1 LVPALTELLGSETTA
16 VPEVLLEAQMLLAAV
31 VAVRVVR
38 VQVELQPMQV
48 TVVWE
53 KPVLYLELLCFMQQ
67 AVAVELTVL
76 QALDTHHRLRQVIPV
91 MAGPQ
96 LVAMV
101 VLKQQQTQTI
111 NTETAATDQDQQL
124 TRMEGLVL
132 QIQVLVAAAQVTGY
146 LVVPAEAVL

>member
-1 LVPALTELLGSETTA
+1 MQL
-16 VPEVLLEAQMLLAAV
+16 AV
-31 VAVRVVR
+31 V
-38 VQVELQPMQV
+38 
-48 TVVWE
+48 
-53 KPVLYLELLCFMQQ
+53 
-67 AVAVELTVL
+67 VELTVL
-76 QALDTHHRLRQVIPV
+76 QALDSHHRLPQVIPV

-146 LVVPAEAVL
+146 LEVPAEAVL